1 MNIEYLKNFI
11 AIVEEG
17 TILGA
22 SKKLYIAQPSLS
34 NQIQYLENEYDCKL
48 IIRGSR
54 KIKLTQEGEVLYKK
68 AKNIIELLNQT
79 KKEIDEIKI
88 GIKGNLSIALPP
100 SIYSDLVRNTFAKFI
115 NNYPNIHLSIYE
127 MTSIKAKEYLLQG
140 ICELA
145 IVNADINDDLLEEKN
160 IYEEKFF
167 CFDFTEKN
175 NNNFDITKLNNNKV
189 IYPRVY
195 DTYLQNYFKE
205 NNINVEV
212 PVVTTSTISSLEMGR
227 LMKTFVIAP
236 MPEKEKINIF
246 IPVYSLPINKL
257 YIRKIYYLK
266 NHNLSHAAKLF
277 LECLD

>member
-1 MNIEYLKNFI
+1 
-11 AIVEEG
+11 
-17 TILGA
+17 
-22 SKKLYIAQPSLS
+22 
-34 NQIQYLENEYDCKL
+34 
-48 IIRGSR
+48 
-54 KIKLTQEGEVLYKK
+54 
-68 AKNIIELLNQT
+68 
-79 KKEIDEIKI
+79 
-88 GIKGNLSIALPP
+88 
-100 SIYSDLVRNTFAKFI
+100 
-115 NNYPNIHLSIYE
+115 

-167 CFDFTEKN
+167 CFDFTGQN

-257 YIRKIYYLK
+257 CIRKIYYLK
-266 NHNLSHAAKLF
+266 DHNLSHAAKLF

>member
-1 MNIEYLKNFI
+1 M
-11 AIVEEG
+11 
-17 TILGA
+17 
-22 SKKLYIAQPSLS
+22 
-34 NQIQYLENEYDCKL
+34 
-48 IIRGSR
+48 
-54 KIKLTQEGEVLYKK
+54 TQKGEVLYKK

-79 KKEIDEIKI
+79 KKEIDEIKV

-115 NNYPNIHLSIYE
+115 NNYPNIHLPIYE
-127 MTSIKAKEYLLQG
+127 MTSIKAKKYLLQG

-145 IVNADINDDLLEEKN
+145 IVNVDINDDWLESKN

-167 CFDFTEKN
+167 CFDFKN
-175 NNNFDITKLNNNKV
+175 QNNDFDISKLNNNKV

-195 DTYLQNYFKE
+195 DTYSKNYFKE

-236 MPEKEKINIF
+236 IPEKE
-246 IPVYSLPINKL
+246 
-257 YIRKIYYLK
+257 YIAYQ
-266 NHNLSHAAKLF
+266 
-277 LECLD
+277 